1 MMLTFMLNLMTPEQ
15 YRAWTEK
22 KLAELDSEYDSLK
35 ERVKEESEH
44 DMFSRPYWFQ
54 NCMRYLDRMDEIVKE
69 RWGLRYN
76 LRLSEIKIDK
86 H

>member
-44 DMFSRPYWFQ
+44 DMFTRPYWYT
-54 NCMRYLDRMDEIVKE
+54 NCMRYCARMDEIVEE
-69 RWGLRYN
+69 RFALKYN
-76 LRLSEIKIDK
+76 LRLSEIKIEN